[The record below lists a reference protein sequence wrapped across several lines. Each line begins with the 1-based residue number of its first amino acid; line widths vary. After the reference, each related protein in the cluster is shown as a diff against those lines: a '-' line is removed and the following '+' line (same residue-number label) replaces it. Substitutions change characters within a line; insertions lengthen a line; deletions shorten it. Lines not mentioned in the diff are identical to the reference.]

1 MAKWLSVRLQAKW
14 LWIRIPFQSHEPSV
28 ITDLEKIRY
37 MFIQEFNAKSR
48 NFSSNGTTT
57 AEGALN

>member
-14 LWIRIPFQSHEPSV
+14 LWVRIPLQSHEPSV
-28 ITDLEKIRY
+28 LTNLGKIICMY
-37 MFIQEFNAKSR
+37 IWEFNAKSR
-48 NFSSNGTTT
+48 NFSSNGTTP

>member
-37 MFIQEFNAKSR
+37 MFI
-48 NFSSNGTTT
+48 
-57 AEGALN
+57 